1 MPDIS
6 EELTTIASNKYG
18 ENVRMAIISALDKI
32 NQAMESD
39 GIAIAATLDRI
50 EQMIENL

>member
-18 ENVRMAIISALDKI
+18 ENVRMAIISALDKV
-32 NQAMESD
+32 NQGLESD
-39 GIAIAATLDRI
+39 GADIASTLDQI